1 MRHAGEF
8 ELLVMLA
15 VLRLGTGAYGVT
27 VREELERETS
37 RNLTLGTVYKTLGRL
52 EGKGYLRSRTGEPTA
67 ERGGRR
73 KKLYQVTPSGL
84 ATIRG
89 SLADLRRLA
98 EGLKLELEMP

>member
-1 MRHAGEF
+1 MRHVGEF

-15 VLRLGTGAYGVT
+15 VLRLGAGAYGVT

-37 RNLTLGTVYKTLGRL
+37 RTLSLGTIYKTLGRL
-52 EGKGYLRSRTGEPTA
+52 EAKGCLRSRTGEPTA

-73 KKLYQVTPSGL
+73 KKLYQVTASGL
-84 ATIRG
+84 ATIQV

-98 EGLKLELEMP
+98 EGLKLEMEMP

>member
-1 MRHAGEF
+1 MRRAGEF

-15 VLRLGTGAYGVT
+15 VLRLGAGAYGVT

-37 RNLTLGTVYKTLGRL
+37 RALSLGTIYKTLGRL
-52 EGKGYLRSRTGEPTA
+52 EAKGYLRSRKGEPTP

-73 KKLYQVTPSGL
+73 KKLYQVTASGL
-84 ATIRG
+84 ATIQA

-98 EGLKLELEMP
+98 EGLKLELEIP